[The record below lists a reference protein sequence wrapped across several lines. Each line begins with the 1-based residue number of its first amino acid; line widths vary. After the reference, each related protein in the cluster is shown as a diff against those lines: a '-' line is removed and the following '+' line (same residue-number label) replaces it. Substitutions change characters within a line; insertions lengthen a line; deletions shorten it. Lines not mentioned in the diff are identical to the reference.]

1 MKKLGHFLRTTL
13 VGGVLFVLPAWLAV
27 LLVAKALM
35 HLQVFVKP
43 VSSHLRQ
50 DINHPRVLAIVLLVA
65 MCFLVGLVIQTTIG
79 AQAKR
84 IAEQRVLDKVPGY
97 TTLRSFA
104 GQLTEFEKGEGFR
117 PALGVEDEPVPQVVL
132 ARIEDAWQIAF
143 LVERLEDGHLAVFV
157 PGAPNPQSGSV
168 YLMTE
173 DRIKPAG
180 IPPAVALKC
189 LTRLGAGS
197 SALLRETP
205 TLGTT
210 HTTKVQ

>member
-1 MKKLGHFLRTTL
+1 
-13 VGGVLFVLPAWLAV
+13 
-27 LLVAKALM
+27 
-35 HLQVFVKP
+35 
-43 VSSHLRQ
+43 
-50 DINHPRVLAIVLLVA
+50 
-65 MCFLVGLVIQTTIG
+65 
-79 AQAKR
+79 
-84 IAEQRVLDKVPGY
+84 VPGY
-97 TTLRSFA
+97 QFIKSM
-104 GQLTEFEKGEGFR
+104 GESL
-117 PALGVEDEPVPQVVL
+117 LGVEDEPVPQVVL

-197 SALLRETP
+197 SALLREIHD
-205 TLGTT
+205 LHT

>member
-1 MKKLGHFLRTTL
+1 M
-13 VGGVLFVLPAWLAV
+13 
-27 LLVAKALM
+27 
-35 HLQVFVKP
+35 
-43 VSSHLRQ
+43 
-50 DINHPRVLAIVLLVA
+50 
-65 MCFLVGLVIQTTIG
+65 
-79 AQAKR
+79 
-84 IAEQRVLDKVPGY
+84 
-97 TTLRSFA
+97 
-104 GQLTEFEKGEGFR
+104 GESL
-117 PALGVEDEPVPQVVL
+117 LGVEDEPTPQVVL

-157 PGAPNPQSGSV
+157 SGAPNPQSGSV

-180 IPPAVALKC
+180 IPPAAALKC

-197 SALLRETP
+197 SVLLREIP

>member
-1 MKKLGHFLRTTL
+1 MKRFLHFLRTTL
-13 VGGVLFVLPAWLAV
+13 VGGILFLVPIVVLVIVLK
-27 LLVAKALM
+27 KAL
-35 HLQVFVKP
+35 
-43 VSSHLRQ
+43 
-50 DINHPRVLAIVLLVA
+50 AIAHKLVDPIA
-65 MCFLVGLVIQTTIG
+65 VRLPCESLVGLRTSHLVAITVLVIFCLISGLFAKT
-79 AQAKR
+79 ALAKR
-84 IAEQRVLDKVPGY
+84 SVSWLESAVLSNVPGY
-97 TTLRSFA
+97 QFLKSM
-104 GQLTEFEKGEGFR
+104 GESL
-117 PALGVEDEPVPQVVL
+117 LGVEDEPAPQVVL

-143 LVERLEDGHLAVFV
+143 LVERLEDGHLAAFV

-180 IPPAVALKC
+180 IPPAAALKC

-197 SALLRETP
+197 SGLLREIP